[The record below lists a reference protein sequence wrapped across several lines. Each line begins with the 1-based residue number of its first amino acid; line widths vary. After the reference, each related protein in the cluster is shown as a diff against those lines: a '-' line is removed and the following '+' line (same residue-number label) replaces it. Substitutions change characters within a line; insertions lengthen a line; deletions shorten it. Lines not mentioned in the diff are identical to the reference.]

1 MILTLI
7 LAAALTEAQQQ
18 KHDAIELDLYTRMQ
32 ADENKVAEI
41 WRPSPKLLSD
51 YRAAR
56 RCYVQFHLY
65 KADSCTEEFDR
76 VDRDLN
82 RAKE

>member
-7 LAAALTEAQQQ
+7 LAAALTQAQQQ
-18 KHDAIELDLYTRMQ
+18 KHDAIELALYARMQ
-32 ADENKVAEI
+32 AAENAVAEI

-65 KADSCTEEFDR
+65 KADGCTEEFDR
-76 VDRDLN
+76 VDHDLS

>member
-1 MILTLI
+1 MILTLV

-18 KHDAIELDLYTRMQ
+18 KHDAIELELYTRMQ
-32 ADENKVAEI
+32 ADENAVAEV
-41 WRPSPKLLSD
+41 WRPSTKLLSD

-56 RCYVQFHLY
+56 RCYVNFHLY
-65 KADSCTEEFDR
+65 KVESCKEEFDQ
-76 VDRDLN
+76 VDHDLG

>member
-1 MILTLI
+1 MILSII
-7 LAAALTEAQQQ
+7 LAAALTQTQQQ
-18 KHDAIELDLYTRMQ
+18 KHDAIELALFTRMQ

-65 KADSCTEEFDR
+65 RVEGCTGEFDR
-76 VDRDLN
+76 VDQDLN

>member
-1 MILTLI
+1 MILSFI
-7 LAAALTEAQQQ
+7 LAVALTEAQQKQ
-18 KHDAIELDLYTRMQ
+18 HDKIELDLYTRMQ
-32 ADENKVAEI
+32 ADENKVDEI

-65 KADSCTEEFDR
+65 KVESCTEQFDQ
-76 VDRDLN
+76 VDRDLG
-82 RAKE
+82 RVKE

>member
-1 MILTLI
+1 MILTLV
-7 LAAALTEAQQQ
+7 LAAALTETQQQ
-18 KHDAIELDLYTRMQ
+18 KHDAIELELYTRMQ

-65 KADSCTEEFDR
+65 KVDGCTEEFDR
-76 VDRDLN
+76 VDRDMA
-82 RAKE
+82 RVKE